1 MSLPEPLLR
10 ADWPRERLLRHGAA
24 TLSDPE
30 LLALALR
37 TGVAG
42 CNAVQ
47 LGHDL
52 LRRFGGLRGLLG
64 TSPAELQVVP
74 GLGTAKACVLAAVLE
89 LARRTLE
96 EDLVRQ
102 DALANPDLVRRYCQ
116 AALGHRKVEH
126 CIALYLDARLKLII
140 CAEVARGTL
149 TQAQIYPR
157 EIVREALRHHAAAL
171 ILTHNHP
178 GGTAAASAAD
188 IAMTRQIRQALAL
201 IDVRL
206 IDHVIVA
213 GAATV
218 SMAAQGHL

>member
-96 EDLVRQ
+96 E
-102 DALANPDLVRRYCQ
+102 DLVRRYCQ

>member
-1 MSLPEPLLR
+1 M
-10 ADWPRERLLRHGAA
+10 
-24 TLSDPE
+24 
-30 LLALALR
+30 
-37 TGVAG
+37 
-42 CNAVQ
+42 
-47 LGHDL
+47 
-52 LRRFGGLRGLLG
+52 
-64 TSPAELQVVP
+64 
-74 GLGTAKACVLAAVLE
+74 
-89 LARRTLE
+89 
-96 EDLVRQ
+96 
-102 DALANPDLVRRYCQ
+102 
-116 AALGHRKVEH
+116 
-126 CIALYLDARLKLII
+126 
-140 CAEVARGTL
+140 